1 MATKFRLSDESEADS
16 LLLGIAGAIKDYQ
29 LVYHLNKSLLLHLAK
44 MEDFR
49 AEVRKNEPQVPFSFF
64 LYEDS
69 HRFLDFFL
77 ISNKSTEGVL
87 LPDFRQADY
96 LLLIQ
101 GPVSK
106 EYLTEILK
114 TIRAVPSILTAF
126 KINTEKIK
134 QIDTFY
140 SEIELHTIEIKT
152 RNKEH

>member
-1 MATKFRLSDESEADS
+1 MVTKFRLSDESESDY
-16 LLLGIAGAIKDYQ
+16 LLIGIAGAIKDYQ

-87 LPDFRQADY
+87 LPDFKQADY
-96 LLLIQ
+96 LLMMK
-101 GPVSK
+101 GPVSN
-106 EYLTEILK
+106 EYLKEILK
-114 TIRAVPSILTAF
+114 TSRGIPSILTAF

-140 SEIELHTIEIKT
+140 SEIELHSIAIKR
-152 RNKEH
+152 RNKE